1 MSVYYF
7 RENLNALGLMTL
19 TGVTMIVPILII
31 APLISKMVK
40 KFSSPEQAAG
50 MAPEIFSEKLL
61 YTLNKDLIKI
71 KKS

>member
-1 MSVYYF
+1 
-7 RENLNALGLMTL
+7 MTL

-40 KFSSPEQAAG
+40 KFSSPEQAAD